1 MFLAED
7 RTLCSLVR
15 ICSQTIWLNVLFS
28 QQIYPAG
35 FYVPLKQNLSWYVQ
49 FTEQRNVFYI
59 RILMVIIYKK
69 QMMYWE
75 RTSKTESAQAE
86 YSIAGGWESGPGICE
101 RE

>member
-1 MFLAED
+1 
-7 RTLCSLVR
+7 
-15 ICSQTIWLNVLFS
+15 
-28 QQIYPAG
+28 
-35 FYVPLKQNLSWYVQ
+35 
-49 FTEQRNVFYI
+49 
-59 RILMVIIYKK
+59 MVIIYKK